1 MAAEKIAETGIKNIV
16 LSCSCKIKWIFLSKV
31 TVVNERQREHEQ
43 SEKMFEI
50 LKKIIAPAVSVFDIF
65 ISNHSKVLIQSFFTK
80 TKTKS
85 CEILSPTRRFV
96 AEGDA
101 KLVSTA
107 MGEVIHTGSS
117 KLYYYVNNIF

>member
-1 MAAEKIAETGIKNIV
+1 MNFFIEKK
-16 LSCSCKIKWIFLSKV
+16 KV

-50 LKKIIAPAVSVFDIF
+50 LKKIIAPAVSVFDTF
-65 ISNHSKVLIQSFFTK
+65 ISNYSKVLIQSSK
-80 TKTKS
+80 KKKTKS

-117 KLYYYVNNIF
+117 KLYYYVKNIF